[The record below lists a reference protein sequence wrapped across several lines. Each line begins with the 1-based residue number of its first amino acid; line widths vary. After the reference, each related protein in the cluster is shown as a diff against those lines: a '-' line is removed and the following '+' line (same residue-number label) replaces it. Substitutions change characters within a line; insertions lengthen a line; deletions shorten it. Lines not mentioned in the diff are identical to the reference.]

1 MKKFFAV
8 AGLLSSLSLANAHQS
23 AVPHTHAFDRDH
35 SDVFVVT
42 VAALG
47 VLAAVFGLFQALRQR
62 KRSQRVRR
70 S

>member
-1 MKKFFAV
+1 MKRFLAV
-8 AGLLSSLSLANAHQS
+8 AGLLSSLSLVNAHQS

-35 SDVFVVT
+35 SDLFVVT
-42 VAALG
+42 VAALA
-47 VLAAVFGLFQALRQR
+47 VLTAVFGLYQALRRR